1 MIQAWT
7 NYNSG
12 AGRRRVRDYGNAR
25 PDESVEE
32 VADPPEQRERDVE
45 RGTKNPAAQ
54 LQSGNA
60 GGSVSRNRGL
70 CRETS
75 AHSFH
80 EVQLEHTR
88 WQASWLMADS
98 DASPPSHPRQ
108 RGQWLEPGLN
118 VNLDWRASR
127 QLQWRD
133 RTGFSPDFLFS
144 SPQSRGRAVERTT
157 CGGSQIQLLTAPP

>member
-1 MIQAWT
+1 MYACCRLSPSAIGKANGGKRAPT
-7 NYNSG
+7 
-12 AGRRRVRDYGNAR
+12 GRWR
-25 PDESVEE
+25 
-32 VADPPEQRERDVE
+32 
-45 RGTKNPAAQ
+45 
-54 LQSGNA
+54 
-60 GGSVSRNRGL
+60 RNRPAEAARGKFSAGCQTKTRL
-70 CRETS
+70 HCLRSGDNAYGWEPDVLWIYRDS

-98 DASPPSHPRQ
+98 DAPPPSHPPE
-108 RGQWLEPGLN
+108 RGQWLEPGLK